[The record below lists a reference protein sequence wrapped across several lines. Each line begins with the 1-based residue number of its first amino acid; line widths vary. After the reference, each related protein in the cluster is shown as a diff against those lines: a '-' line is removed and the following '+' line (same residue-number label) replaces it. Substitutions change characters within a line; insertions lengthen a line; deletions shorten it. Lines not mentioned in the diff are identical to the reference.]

1 MPHNLKRKTAISVW
15 SLIIIVLLLFS
26 LIGSLFFIWFWIIFL
41 PLSFLMVVA
50 FQAMSEHFWTPRKV
64 CPRCK
69 APVSIY
75 SEYCRNCGLNLIKKC
90 PNCGNFLKADIM
102 KCTTCGHQFPILEKE
117 EKAIKYQIIQKGT
130 PLPERANFCPHCGSS
145 LMNEVAN
152 LEFCPLC
159 GEKID

>member
-1 MPHNLKRKTAISVW
+1 
-15 SLIIIVLLLFS
+15 
-26 LIGSLFFIWFWIIFL
+26 
-41 PLSFLMVVA
+41 MVVA

-102 KCTTCGHQFPILEKE
+102 KCTSCGHQFSILEKE
-117 EKAIKYQIIQKGT
+117 EKLIEYQIIHKGT
-130 PLPERANFCPHCGSS
+130 PLPERANFCPH
-145 LMNEVAN
+145 E
-152 LEFCPLC
+152 
-159 GEKID
+159 